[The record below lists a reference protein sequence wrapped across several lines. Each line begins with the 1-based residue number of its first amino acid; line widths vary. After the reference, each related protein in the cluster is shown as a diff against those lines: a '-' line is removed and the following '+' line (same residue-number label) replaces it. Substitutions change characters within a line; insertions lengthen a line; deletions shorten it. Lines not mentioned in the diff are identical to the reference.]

1 MARVKQ
7 IYSILQQGFRRAVDE
22 YGDVASWCTIS
33 SASDYAAC
41 TQTIFNNLSSTTQ
54 MSQCKVNA
62 CFARGQVYR
71 NRFGKNNISVA
82 ANHTQYSIAVL
93 NNGTSIA
100 IKSQNGDV
108 FTDWWCKSSMN
119 TTAGHAR
126 YQGSCGRITVDLNGA
141 SGPNTDGRDVF
152 EFVIYTDGIAHKGGK
167 QDTVWTEN
175 FKNQCLG
182 QRWNSVGGCT
192 AWVVFNGNMD
202 YLHSDKL
209 DW

>member
-7 IYSILQQGFRRAVDE
+7 TYSILQQGFRRAVDE

-71 NRFGKNNISVA
+71 NRSGENNISVA

-108 FTDWWCKSSMN
+108 FTDWW
-119 TTAGHAR
+119 
-126 YQGSCGRITVDLNGA
+126 
-141 SGPNTDGRDVF
+141 
-152 EFVIYTDGIAHKGGK
+152 
-167 QDTVWTEN
+167 
-175 FKNQCLG
+175 
-182 QRWNSVGGCT
+182 
-192 AWVVFNGNMD
+192 VV
-202 YLHSDKL
+202 
-209 DW
+209 